1 MKIDYRISMWNYT
14 HYARTGS
21 FEEVIRQISENGYG
35 VEIWPSFKEE
45 KDLFGESQR
54 EWLKKLLEGI
64 NTSMHGSSVNTLD
77 GHKSQI
83 DTAAYIGAD
92 VIVVHPGNLKIHGD
106 VDYDFA
112 GEVVAYAK
120 ERNVTIALENGP
132 LNALEKA
139 MERMDDLKI
148 CLDTGHVYFTTA
160 PMSDY
165 LKILKPRLTHLHLQ
179 DTLPGTDHY
188 TLGTGTIPKSDW
200 QLLWDTLHEIDFKGA
215 GIFEIRPRT
224 PLQTVKESMEFLK
237 VLEHR

>member
-1 MKIDYRISMWNYT
+1 MKIDYRMSMWNYT

-21 FEEVIRQISENGYG
+21 FEEVIRQIADNGYG

-45 KDLFGESQR
+45 RDLFGEPQR
-54 EWLKKLLEGI
+54 DRLKKLLAKI
-64 NTSMHGSSVNTLD
+64 NTSMHGSSANTLEA
-77 GHKSQI
+77 HKDQI

-92 VIVVHPGNLKIHGD
+92 VIVVHPGNLKIHGE

-120 ERNVTIALENGP
+120 ERGVTIALENGP

-139 MERMDDLKI
+139 IEKMDDLKI
-148 CLDTGHVYFTTA
+148 CLDTGHVYFTND
-160 PMSDY
+160 PMSAY
-165 LKILKPRLTHLHLQ
+165 LQVLKPRLVHLHLQ

-200 QLLWDTLHEIDFKGA
+200 QLLWDTLHGMDFKGA
-215 GIFEIRPRT
+215 GVFEIRPRV
-224 PLQTVKESMEFLK
+224 PLQTVTESMEFLAN
-237 VLEHR
+237 L